1 MSNMTQNTIDEQRL
15 VYRVRTMADGGHDP
29 DQGSIGRDWAMYLH
43 EQVGLSDEMKSVVF
57 RQGKSSNRAKPI
69 GYFVG
74 DDSLVAKQDPVK
86 ARDSAEAKRQSFIE
100 SFHFHAYQTKA
111 DSIYRVVH
119 PDAIIP
125 EVADVLDASALPN
138 PDGDLLGYV
147 ERQFS
152 QIDE

>member
-1 MSNMTQNTIDEQRL
+1 MLIMAQNKIDKQRL
-15 VYRVRTMADGGHDP
+15 VYRVRTMANGGHDP
-29 DQGSIGRDWAMYLH
+29 DRGSIGRDWAMFLH

-74 DDSLVAKQDPVK
+74 DDSLVATQDPVK

-100 SFHFHAYQTKA
+100 SFHFHAHQTKA
-111 DSIYRVVH
+111 DSIYTVVR

-125 EVADVLDASALPN
+125 EVADVIDASALPN
-138 PDGDLLGYV
+138 PNGDLLGYV
-147 ERQFS
+147 ERQYS
-152 QIDE
+152 RIDE